1 MNNTKPIQLE
11 KIKIDAL
18 LYSRNNSTGKPTK
31 YHIINEKNQKSFC
44 GFDDFC
50 SEVKHSE
57 NAENYFK
64 IDFCQKCLNA
74 FKKNEHIIRNN

>member
-1 MNNTKPIQLE
+1 MKNQLE

-31 YHIINEKNQKSFC
+31 YHIINEKAEKAFC

-50 SEVKHSE
+50 
-57 NAENYFK
+57 AEIKPADNLETYFK
-64 IDFCQKCLNA
+64 IDFCQKCLKA
-74 FKKNEHIIRNN
+74 FNK